1 MTATADQQK
10 RRRWRSAAISG
21 RSNRPGRLLASRW
34 KMQSSEF
41 MAPVLS
47 VIVATFNRTSEA
59 IAHTQRCLASLM
71 ATSDPNLV
79 EIIITDDCS
88 PIWQPIEWYG
98 PPIKVSRNERNLGF
112 AANCNQG
119 AKLATAPWLLFLN
132 SDTLAQMGWMQELLV
147 AIKRHPNAVLGP
159 KLIFPP
165 TDGIA
170 RIQSAGGLYDSGKH
184 PFHRYIGSKADWS
197 GVNIEEGYV
206 RGYFEDVDLCERA
219 KQAGAEIWYVPSAC
233 FIHATGQSTAAQD
246 EDEKVRFARTFQHN
260 RQRFHVRWDSVI
272 EPDIGAVLQPG
283 L

>member
-1 MTATADQQK
+1 
-10 RRRWRSAAISG
+10 
-21 RSNRPGRLLASRW
+21 
-34 KMQSSEF
+34 MQSSEF

-47 VIVATFNRTSEA
+47 VIVATFNRNWEA

-197 GVNIEEGYV
+197 GVNIEERVAWTTGAAIAMPKTLFEALGGFDEGFV